1 MWQIWQIWQICCRME
16 DVERDVVGA
25 AVEVAVEAAAAAVVE
40 RLFRRIFPVRRLAQL
55 HSQISPG
62 YRQTYRRPTQS
73 YLHSLSTR
81 SSLLQHHSRLRL

>member
-1 MWQIWQIWQICCRME
+1 ME

-25 AVEVAVEAAAAAVVE
+25 AVEVAVEAAAGAVVE
-40 RLFRRIFPVRRLAQL
+40 RSFRRIFPVRRRAQL

-62 YRQTYRRPTQS
+62 GRQTYRRPTQS

-81 SSLLQHHSRLRL
+81 SSLSRYSSLLQHHSLLRL